1 MRILVGAGVAVRLR
15 FWAAVPMAALGGWL
29 LGLATPRLAWWPML
43 FVGVVLV
50 LAALWRQRL
59 GVAALA
65 GAAAGAAFWL
75 PVLSWLTLY
84 LGPVPWLGLSVVM
97 LLWYLLMGLA
107 IAAAT
112 RGLARLPGRPWLRVG
127 AAALAAA
134 GLWVLREQL
143 QGSVPYGGFPWGRLA
158 HFVAETP
165 LASLV
170 SWLGFSGLSAV
181 LALASAVPVAV
192 LFERLG
198 RATERLEAV
207 EPVESAESTEQTV
220 QPDPAVRS
228 TLVARGRAVAFPT
241 AFAVLGT
248 VLALALLAMVPVAP
262 VERTGSLRVVAVQG
276 NAKAGIFDDRESG
289 DVLRAHLN
297 ATQQV
302 VDRLRAEGE
311 RVDVIVWPE
320 NSAEFNLPRNPLAE
334 VQIAALAREAGAPI
348 VLGSVLQDADGTY
361 TNSSLVWTG
370 EGDAGVRYDKM
381 HPVPFAEYMPNREF
395 FRALAPDL
403 VDLVQ
408 LDYQTGTRSPAIE
421 VPVGETAARIRA
433 GIAICFDIIF
443 DDQAERMVDD
453 GAQIIFAQTNN
464 ADFGHTAESAQ
475 QLQIARLRAIETGR
489 SLVNI
494 STVGT
499 SAIVAP
505 DGRDLARLEPYTA
518 DAMVADVPLT
528 RGETP
533 AISFGAWICG
543 AWIAIGVAGLL
554 GGAALSIAGRRSVAR
569 RPASNAARSE
579 A

>member
-43 FVGVVLV
+43 FIGVLLV

-127 AAALAAA
+127 AAALAVV
-134 GLWVLREQL
+134 GFWVLREQL

-170 SWLGFSGLSAV
+170 SWLGFSGLSGL
-181 LALASAVPVAV
+181 LALACAVPVAV

-198 RATERLEAV
+198 RATDRLEVV
-207 EPVESAESTEQTV
+207 EPVESAESTEQTD

-297 ATQQV
+297 ATQRV

-370 EGDAGVRYDKM
+370 EGDTGVRYDKM

-543 AWIAIGVAGLL
+543 VWIAIGAAGLL
-554 GGAALSIAGRRSVAR
+554 GGAALSIAGRRSAAR

-579 A
+579 V

>member
-1 MRILVGAGVAVRLR
+1 
-15 FWAAVPMAALGGWL
+15 
-29 LGLATPRLAWWPML
+29 ML
-43 FVGVVLV
+43 FIGVPLV
-50 LAALWRQRL
+50 LASVWRQRI

-65 GAAAGAAFWL
+65 GAAAGAGFWF

-84 LGPVPWLGLSVVM
+84 LGPVPWLGLGVVM
-97 LLWYLLMGLA
+97 AAWYLLMGIA

-112 RGLARLPGRPWLRVG
+112 RGLALLPVHPWLRV
-127 AAALAAA
+127 AVLAVAAA
-134 GLWVLREQL
+134 GLWTLREQL

-165 LASLV
+165 LASLA
-170 SWLGFSGLSAV
+170 SWLGFSGLSA
-181 LALASAVPVAV
+181 LIALACAVPIAV

-198 RATERLEAV
+198 AKRASTEAAGAPER
-207 EPVESAESTEQTV
+207 EPVNAG
-220 QPDPAVRS
+220 
-228 TLVARGRAVAFPT
+228 LVSRARVVAIPT

-248 VLALALLAMVPVAP
+248 ALALALLAVVPVAS

-348 VLGSVLQDADGTY
+348 VLGSVLQDPDGSY

-408 LDYQTGTRSPAIE
+408 LDYRTGTRSPAIE
-421 VPVGETAARIRA
+421 VPVGETAERIRA

-453 GAQIIFAQTNN
+453 GAQVIFAQTNN
-464 ADFGHTAESAQ
+464 ADFGRTAESAQ

-489 SLVNI
+489 AVVNI

-505 DGRDLARLEPYTA
+505 DGRDLARLEPFTA
-518 DAMVADVPLT
+518 DAMVADVPLM

-533 AISFGAWICG
+533 AIRFGAWICG
-543 AWIAIGVAGLL
+543 VWIALGTAGLVAGS
-554 GGAALSIAGRRSVAR
+554 ALSLRAR
-569 RPASNAARSE
+569 HRARE
-579 A
+579 TV

>member
-1 MRILVGAGVAVRLR
+1 MKILIGAGAGVRLR
-15 FWAAVPMAALGGWL
+15 FWAAIPLAALGGWS
-29 LGLATPRLAWWPML
+29 LGLTTPQLAWWPML
-43 FVGVVLV
+43 FVGVPLV
-50 LAALWRQRL
+50 LASVWRQRI

-65 GAAAGAAFWL
+65 GAAAGAGFWF

-84 LGPVPWLGLSVVM
+84 LGPVPWLGLGVVM
-97 LLWYLLMGLA
+97 AAWYLLMGIA
-107 IAAAT
+107 SAAAT
-112 RGLARLPGRPWLRVG
+112 RGLALLPVRPWLRV
-127 AAALAAA
+127 AVLALAAA
-134 GLWVLREQL
+134 GLWTLREQL
-143 QGSVPYGGFPWGRLA
+143 QGFVPYGGFPWGRLA

-165 LASLV
+165 LASLA
-170 SWLGFSGLSAV
+170 SWLGFSGLSA
-181 LALASAVPVAV
+181 LIALTCAVPVAV

-198 RATERLEAV
+198 AKRA
-207 EPVESAESTEQTV
+207 STEAAEAPERERV
-220 QPDPAVRS
+220 NAG
-228 TLVARGRAVAFPT
+228 LVSRARAVAIPT

-248 VLALALLAMVPVAP
+248 ALALALLAVVPVAS

-348 VLGSVLQDADGTY
+348 VLGSVLQDPDGSY

-408 LDYQTGTRSPAIE
+408 LDYRTGTRSPAIE
-421 VPVGETAARIRA
+421 VPVGETAERIRA

-443 DDQAERMVDD
+443 DDQAERMVYD
-453 GAQIIFAQTNN
+453 GAQVIFAQTNN
-464 ADFGHTAESAQ
+464 ADFGRTAESAQ

-489 SLVNI
+489 AVVNI

-505 DGRDLARLEPYTA
+505 DGRDLARLEPFTA
-518 DAMVADVPLT
+518 DAMVADVPLM

-533 AISFGAWICG
+533 AIRFGAWICG
-543 AWIAIGVAGLL
+543 VWIALGAAGLVAGS
-554 GGAALSIAGRRSVAR
+554 ALSLRAR
-569 RPASNAARSE
+569 HRARE
-579 A
+579 TV

>member
-1 MRILVGAGVAVRLR
+1 MKILIGAGAAVRLR
-15 FWAAVPMAALGGWL
+15 FWAAIPLAALGGWS
-29 LGLATPRLAWWPML
+29 LGLTTPQLAWWPML
-43 FVGVVLV
+43 FVGVPLV
-50 LAALWRQRL
+50 LASVWRQRI

-65 GAAAGAAFWL
+65 GAAAGAGFWF

-84 LGPVPWLGLSVVM
+84 LGPVPWLGLGVVM
-97 LLWYLLMGLA
+97 AAWYLLMGIA

-112 RGLARLPGRPWLRVG
+112 RGLALLPVRPWLGV
-127 AAALAAA
+127 AVLALAAA
-134 GLWVLREQL
+134 GLWTLREQL
-143 QGSVPYGGFPWGRLA
+143 QGFVPYGGFPWGRLA

-165 LASLV
+165 LASLA
-170 SWLGFSGLSAV
+170 SWLGFSGLSA
-181 LALASAVPVAV
+181 LIALTCAVPVAV

-198 RATERLEAV
+198 AKRASTEAAEAPER
-207 EPVESAESTEQTV
+207 EPVNAG
-220 QPDPAVRS
+220 
-228 TLVARGRAVAFPT
+228 LVSRARAVAIPT

-248 VLALALLAMVPVAP
+248 ALALALLAVVPVAS

-348 VLGSVLQDADGTY
+348 VLGSVLQDPDGSY

-408 LDYQTGTRSPAIE
+408 LDYRTGTRSPAIE
-421 VPVGETAARIRA
+421 VPVGETAERIRA

-443 DDQAERMVDD
+443 DDQAERIVDD
-453 GAQIIFAQTNN
+453 GAQVIFAQTNN
-464 ADFGHTAESAQ
+464 ADFGRTAESAQ

-489 SLVNI
+489 AVVNI

-505 DGRDLARLEPYTA
+505 DGRDLARLEPFSA
-518 DAMVADVPLT
+518 DAMVADVPLM

-533 AISFGAWICG
+533 AIRFGAWICG
-543 AWIAIGVAGLL
+543 VWIALGAAGLVAGS
-554 GGAALSIAGRRSVAR
+554 ALSLRAR
-569 RPASNAARSE
+569 HRARE
-579 A
+579 TV

>member
-1 MRILVGAGVAVRLR
+1 MRILIGAGVAVRLR
-15 FWAAVPMAALGGWL
+15 FWAAIPLAALGGWL
-29 LGLATPRLAWWPML
+29 LGLATPQLAWWPML
-43 FVGVVLV
+43 FVGVAFV
-50 LAALWRQRL
+50 LASVWRQRL

-65 GAAAGAAFWL
+65 GAAAGAGFWF

-84 LGPVPWLGLSVVM
+84 LGPVPWLGLGVVM
-97 LLWYLLMGLA
+97 AAWYLLMGLA

-112 RGLARLPGRPWLRVG
+112 RGLALLPARPWLRISVV
-127 AAALAAA
+127 ALAVA
-134 GLWVLREQL
+134 GLWTLREQL
-143 QGSVPYGGFPWGRLA
+143 QGFVPYGGFPWGRLA

-181 LALASAVPVAV
+181 IALACAVPVAV

-198 RATERLEAV
+198 AKRASAEASEAPER
-207 EPVESAESTEQTV
+207 ESA
-220 QPDPAVRS
+220 PAG
-228 TLVARGRAVAFPT
+228 LVSRARVVAIPT

-248 VLALALLAMVPVAP
+248 ALALALLAVVPVAP

-289 DVLRAHLN
+289 DVLRAHLD

-334 VQIAALAREAGAPI
+334 VQIAALARETGAPI
-348 VLGSVLQDADGTY
+348 VLGSVLQDPDGSY

-408 LDYQTGTRSPAIE
+408 LDYRTGTRSPAIE
-421 VPVGETAARIRA
+421 VPVGETAERIRA

-453 GAQIIFAQTNN
+453 GAQVIFAQTNN
-464 ADFGHTAESAQ
+464 ADFGRTAESAQ

-489 SLVNI
+489 AVVNI

-505 DGRDLARLEPYTA
+505 DGRDLARLEPFTA
-518 DAMVADVPLT
+518 DAMVADVPLM

-533 AISFGAWICG
+533 AIRFGAWICG
-543 AWIAIGVAGLL
+543 VWIALGAAGLV
-554 GGAALSIAGRRSVAR
+554 GGSALSILAR
-569 RPASNAARSE
+569 RCARE
-579 A
+579 GA

>member
-1 MRILVGAGVAVRLR
+1 MRVLIGAGVAVRLR
-15 FWAAVPMAALGGWL
+15 FWAAIPLAALGGWS
-29 LGLATPRLAWWPML
+29 LGLTTPQLAWWPML
-43 FVGVVLV
+43 FIGVPLL
-50 LAALWRQRL
+50 LASVWRQRI

-65 GAAAGAAFWL
+65 GAAAGAGFWF

-84 LGPVPWLGLSVVM
+84 LGPVPWLGLGVVM
-97 LLWYLLMGLA
+97 AAWYLLMGIA

-112 RGLARLPGRPWLRVG
+112 RGLALLPVRPWLRV
-127 AAALAAA
+127 AVLAVAAA
-134 GLWVLREQL
+134 GLWTLREQL
-143 QGSVPYGGFPWGRLA
+143 QGFVPYGGFPWGRIA

-165 LASLV
+165 LASLA
-170 SWLGFSGLSAV
+170 SWLGFSGLSA
-181 LALASAVPVAV
+181 LIALACAVPVAV

-198 RATERLEAV
+198 AKRASTEAAGAPER
-207 EPVESAESTEQTV
+207 EPVNAG
-220 QPDPAVRS
+220 
-228 TLVARGRAVAFPT
+228 LVSRARVVAIPT

-248 VLALALLAMVPVAP
+248 ALALALLAVVPVAS

-348 VLGSVLQDADGTY
+348 VLGSVLQDPDGSY

-408 LDYQTGTRSPAIE
+408 LDYRTGTRSPAIE
-421 VPVGETAARIRA
+421 VPVGETAERIRA

-453 GAQIIFAQTNN
+453 GAQVIFAQTNN
-464 ADFGHTAESAQ
+464 ADFGRTAESAQ

-489 SLVNI
+489 AVVNI

-505 DGRDLARLEPYTA
+505 DGRDLARLEPFTA
-518 DAMVADVPLT
+518 DAMVADVPLM
-528 RGETP
+528 RGKTP
-533 AISFGAWICG
+533 AIRFGAWICG
-543 AWIAIGVAGLL
+543 VWIALGAAGLVAGS
-554 GGAALSIAGRRSVAR
+554 ALSLRAR
-569 RPASNAARSE
+569 HRARE
-579 A
+579 TV

>member
-1 MRILVGAGVAVRLR
+1 MRILIGAGAAVRLR
-15 FWAAVPMAALGGWL
+15 FWVAIPLAALGGWL
-29 LGLATPRLAWWPML
+29 LGLATPQLSWWPML
-43 FVGVVLV
+43 FAAVPLV
-50 LAALWRQRL
+50 LAAVWRQRL

-65 GAAAGAAFWL
+65 GAAAGAGFWF

-84 LGPVPWLGLSVVM
+84 LGPVPWLGLGVVM
-97 LLWYLLMGLA
+97 AAWYLLMGIA
-107 IAAAT
+107 VAAAT
-112 RGLARLPGRPWLRVG
+112 RGLALLPARPWLRVV
-127 AAALAAA
+127 AVALAVA
-134 GLWVLREQL
+134 GVWTLREQL
-143 QGSVPYGGFPWGRLA
+143 QGSLPYGGFPWGRLA

-170 SWLGFSGLSAV
+170 SWLGFSGLSA
-181 LALASAVPVAV
+181 LIALACAVPVAV

-198 RATERLEAV
+198 AKRAAAEAP
-207 EPVESAESTEQTV
+207 EATRTSASDE
-220 QPDPAVRS
+220 DPGSRAPSIVSRARI
-228 TLVARGRAVAFPT
+228 VAIPT

-248 VLALALLAMVPVAP
+248 ALILALLAVVPVAP
-262 VERTGSLRVVAVQG
+262 VERTGTLRVVAVQG

-348 VLGSVLQDADGTY
+348 VLGSVLQDADGGY
-361 TNSSLVWTG
+361 SNSSLVWTG

-408 LDYQTGTRSPAIE
+408 LDYRTGTRSPSIE
-421 VPVGETAARIRA
+421 VPVGETAERIRA

-453 GAQIIFAQTNN
+453 GAQVIFAQTNN
-464 ADFGHTAESAQ
+464 ADFGRTAESAQ
-475 QLQIARLRAIETGR
+475 QLQIARLRAVETGR
-489 SLVNI
+489 ALVNI

-505 DGRDLARLEPYTA
+505 DGRDLARLEPFTA
-518 DAMVADVPLT
+518 EAMVADVPLT

-533 AISFGAWICG
+533 AIRFGAWICG
-543 AWIAIGVAGLL
+543 AWVALGAAGLI
-554 GGAALSIAGRRSVAR
+554 GGSTLSLLAR
-569 RPASNAARSE
+569 RRRARD
-579 A
+579 AG

>member
-1 MRILVGAGVAVRLR
+1 MRVLIGAGVAVRLR
-15 FWAAVPMAALGGWL
+15 FWAAIPLAALGGWS
-29 LGLATPRLAWWPML
+29 LGLTTPQLAWWPML
-43 FVGVVLV
+43 FIGVPLV
-50 LAALWRQRL
+50 LASVWRQRI

-65 GAAAGAAFWL
+65 GAAAGAGFWF

-84 LGPVPWLGLSVVM
+84 LGPVPWLGLGVVM
-97 LLWYLLMGLA
+97 AAWYLLMGIA

-112 RGLARLPGRPWLRVG
+112 RGLALLPVHPWLRV
-127 AAALAAA
+127 AVLAVAAA
-134 GLWVLREQL
+134 GLWTLREQL

-165 LASLV
+165 LASLA
-170 SWLGFSGLSAV
+170 SWLGFSGLSA
-181 LALASAVPVAV
+181 LIALACAVPIAV

-198 RATERLEAV
+198 AKRASTEAAGAPER
-207 EPVESAESTEQTV
+207 EPVNAG
-220 QPDPAVRS
+220 
-228 TLVARGRAVAFPT
+228 LVSRARVVAIPT

-248 VLALALLAMVPVAP
+248 ALALALLAVVPVAS

-348 VLGSVLQDADGTY
+348 VLGSVLQDPDGSY

-408 LDYQTGTRSPAIE
+408 LDYRTGTRSPAIE
-421 VPVGETAARIRA
+421 VPVGETAERIRA

-453 GAQIIFAQTNN
+453 GAQVIFAQTNN
-464 ADFGHTAESAQ
+464 ADFGRTAESAQ

-489 SLVNI
+489 AVVNI

-505 DGRDLARLEPYTA
+505 DGRDLARLEPFTA
-518 DAMVADVPLT
+518 DAMVADVPLM

-533 AISFGAWICG
+533 AIRFGAWICG
-543 AWIAIGVAGLL
+543 VWIALGTAGLVAGS
-554 GGAALSIAGRRSVAR
+554 ALSLRAR
-569 RPASNAARSE
+569 HRARE
-579 A
+579 TV